1 MGPTAGIDLGGTK
14 IQAVVL
20 DPDGEL
26 AGQGR
31 TRTPVDGGAA
41 AVVGAIGTALAGAAS
56 AAGLAAGDLAAVGLG
71 SPGQIDQASGSVI
84 GAANLPG
91 FEQPVALRDLV
102 AEATGVQRVALDNDV
117 NVGTLAEQRHGAGRG
132 HDDLLAVFAGSGV
145 GGGVV
150 LGGRLRRGL
159 TGAAGEIGHMVV
171 VLGGD
176 RCPCGRD
183 GCMEAYAGRI
193 SIERKA
199 RQAAAAGRGTV
210 LLDLMRER
218 GRSRM
223 TSGVIAAALEA
234 GDELAH
240 ELIDQAVAALAAAIA
255 SSVNLLDVDLVV
267 LGGGLA
273 EKLGAP
279 FTERVAGAMTPHL
292 FASPPRVEVVGAA
305 LGDLGGAIG
314 AAELAR
320 QPLGP

>member
-14 IQAVVL
+14 VQAVVL

-26 AGQGR
+26 AGRGR
-31 TRTPVDGGAA
+31 TQTPVEGGPD
-41 AVVGAIGTALAGAAS
+41 AVVGAIGTALAGAAR
-56 AAGLAAGDLAAVGLG
+56 AAGLGAGDLAGVGLG

-91 FEQPVALRDLV
+91 FERPVPLRDLV
-102 AEATGVQRVALDNDV
+102 AAATGVARVWIDNDV

-150 LGGRLRRGL
+150 LGGRLRRG
-159 TGAAGEIGHMVV
+159 TSGAAGEIGHMVV

-183 GCMEAYAGRI
+183 GCMEAYAGRV

-199 RQAAAAGRGTV
+199 RQAAAAGRPTL
-210 LLDLMRER
+210 LLDLMRQR
-218 GRSRM
+218 GRARM
-223 TSGVIAAALEA
+223 TSGIIAAALDA

-240 ELIDQAVAALAAAIA
+240 QLIDQAVAALAAAVA

-273 EKLGAP
+273 EKLGPP
-279 FTERVAGAMTPHL
+279 FTERVAKAMTPHL
-292 FASPPRVEVVGAA
+292 FANPPRVQVVGAR

-320 QPLGP
+320 QGG